1 MWILILLVGTHVMQ
15 TEVSPPYS
23 CPKLA
28 IQAVDSGYARAAAC
42 AYKEA
47 SK

>member
-1 MWILILLVGTHVMQ
+1 MLILLVGSRVMVA
-15 TEVSPPYS
+15 ELPPPYD
-23 CPKLA
+23 CPRYA

-42 AYKEA
+42 TYKEP